1 MKLKPFKDLI
11 AMTKEGV
18 DAALAPIRARQVKMK
33 AELEMA
39 KIDETL
45 VSLEAKLQ
53 ELCSNKEINFDTVL
67 SKLDEYAL
75 AERRKKQFQKI
86 VSELFPE

>member
-1 MKLKPFKDLI
+1 MKLKPFAELV

-18 DAALAPIRARQVKMK
+18 DKALAPIRARQVKMK

-39 KIDETL
+39 KIDESL
-45 VSLEAKLQ
+45 ISLEAKIQ
-53 ELCSNKEINFDTVL
+53 EMCSTKEINFDTVL

-86 VSELFPE
+86 INELFPD